1 MNIVL
6 KVKTVYKQFRA
17 IAVKNAID
25 ASIVIFVLNALN
37 VKTANIVISV
47 MICVA
52 QTIASIIRVA
62 HKKNT
67 RNLLVSW
74 MMIAMSVKNAK
85 IVKTVF
91 IPIIV
96 LSYMIVFIVR
106 TALTVKVA
114 LIVKNVATVVI

>member
-1 MNIVL
+1 M
-6 KVKTVYKQFRA
+6 YKQFRA
-17 IAVKNAID
+17 IAVKNVID
-25 ASIVIFVLNALN
+25 VSIVIFVLNALN

-47 MICVA
+47 VICVA

-67 RNLLVSW
+67 LNLLVNW
-74 MMIAMSVKNAK
+74 MMITISAKNVK

-96 LSYMIVFIVR
+96 LSYMIAFIVK
-106 TALTVKVA
+106 TVLIVKVA

>member
-1 MNIVL
+1 MNIAL

-25 ASIVIFVLNALN
+25 VSIVIFVLNALN
-37 VKTANIVISV
+37 AKTANIVISV

-52 QTIASIIRVA
+52 QTIVSIIRDA

-67 RNLLVSW
+67 LNLLVSW
-74 MMIAMSVKNAK
+74 MMIAMIVKNVK

-91 IPIIV
+91 ILTIV
-96 LSYMIVFIVR
+96 LGYMIVFIAKTV
-106 TALTVKVA
+106 LTVKVA
-114 LIVKNVATVVI
+114 LIVKNAATVAI